1 MKKIIRVIAF
11 ALAIVLSVSGSAFVF
26 AQTQS
31 GVLTECGGSCDTCPS
46 IVIPGVFQCESFL
59 YNENGEKAVNSD
71 GEIYSAPF
79 FLDSTLDIVT
89 LALKKAVFPLLML
102 VLTQRDIGGLC
113 AKNLSEVLAEVLAGK
128 VSSDATGKLT
138 HDVRATKYN
147 GSFATLSEYDQNY
160 ILKTI
165 PLQSYVD
172 NQSPDHLYF
181 FSYFS
186 FGNIIDLANELYEM
200 ILRVREETGHNKVNL
215 VPISQGGSLCTAL
228 LELHPDVYTEGYLN
242 RIVYVVP
249 AIDGANTL
257 GDIYAYGLLDDDEA
271 LYSYMFPILLGEDEV
286 VGYLVNLLIRIL
298 PKDDLNNILD
308 TAVDTLIEDYLEY
321 TTCMW
326 ALVPSGE
333 YPIAAQK
340 YLSDPEDAEI
350 KRQTDIYYQAQLNS
364 KANIRAAIDA
374 GVKVFDVVDY
384 NDYLYPICD
393 SWNTVN
399 SDGIIQVDSTSI
411 GATTLGTNITLPDDY
426 TPVDPVCTNPD
437 HNHIDPYRILDAST
451 GLLPETT
458 FYFYNQNHERTANN
472 DVIMKLVVELITDEG
487 FTDIYSYPDR
497 FPQFNVCRNSK
508 GFIRDVDGMRSYN
521 TDSLSAEDKAELAA
535 AIAQAD
541 AVIANTVVDVGT
553 YEAACYRFYKI
564 RDKILYGEKQDSIKD
579 ITSNYASALFYL
591 VTKFISETVYKL
603 FGARGL

>member
-1 MKKIIRVIAF
+1 MKRFIRIIAF
-11 ALAIVLSVSGSAFVF
+11 SLAIVLSASGSAFVF
-26 AQTQS
+26 AQTQ
-31 GVLTECGGSCDTCPS
+31 GEALTECGGSCDTCPS

-59 YNENGEKAVNSD
+59 FDENGEKAVNGD
-71 GEIYSAPF
+71 GEICSAPF
-79 FLDSTLDIVT
+79 FLDSTLDIVK
-89 LALKKAVFPLLML
+89 LALKKAVLPLLMML
-102 VLTQRDIGGLC
+102 LTQRDIGGLC
-113 AKNLSEVLAEVLAGK
+113 AKSLSEVLCEVLAGK
-128 VSSDATGKLT
+128 VSSDANGKLK

-147 GSFATLSEYDQNY
+147 GSFATLSDYDKDY

-165 PLQSYVD
+165 PLQGYVD
-172 NQSPDHLYF
+172 TQSPDHLYF

-186 FGNIIDLANELYEM
+186 FGNIIDLADELYAM
-200 ILRVREETGHNKVNL
+200 ILKVREETGHDKVNL

-257 GDIYAYGLLDDDEA
+257 GDIYAYGLLDDDDA
-271 LYSYMFPILLGEDEV
+271 LYNYMFPILLGEDEA

-298 PKDDLNNILD
+298 PKDVLNNILD

-350 KRQTDIYYQAQLNS
+350 KRQTDIYYNAQLHS
-364 KANIRAAIDA
+364 KANIRAAIAA

-393 SWNTVN
+393 SWNVVN
-399 SDGIIQVDSTSI
+399 SDGIIQVDSTSL
-411 GATTLGTNITLPDDY
+411 GATTLGTNVTLPDDY
-426 TPVDPVCTNPD
+426 TPVNPVCTNPD

-472 DVIMKLVVELITDEG
+472 DVIMKLVVELITNEE

-508 GFIRDVDGMRSYN
+508 SFIRDVDGMRSFD
-521 TDSLSAEDKAELAA
+521 TSALSQEDKAELAA

-541 AVIANTVVDVGT
+541 AVIANTVVDADA
-553 YEAACYRFYKI
+553 YEAATARFYQI
-564 RDKILYGEKQDSIKD
+564 RDKILYGEKKASFADKAGD
-579 ITSNYASALFYL
+579 YASSVFYL
-591 VTKFISETVYKL
+591 TVKFISETVYRL